1 MKALLS
7 KEINLVQKWPR
18 PSNPLNLG
26 TFFFISNKINSL
38 SDQSAVD
45 FGQPNTV
52 IRVQQAAIYNC

>member
-18 PSNPLNLG
+18 PSNPLNLE

-45 FGQPNTV
+45 FGQPKT
-52 IRVQQAAIYNC
+52 